1 MCYMQPRKRMVAVRA
16 LRQNLSVYLRRV
28 EAGEAFQVTARG
40 RAIAQLTPLP
50 EPSTAL
56 ERLVASGR
64 ATAPAGDLLKLGRP
78 RGRRVSRRLSDA
90 LQEVRGERL

>member
-1 MCYMQPRKRMVAVRA
+1 MVAVRA

-28 EAGEAFQVTARG
+28 EAGESFEVTARG

-50 EPSTAL
+50 EPKTPL

-64 ATAPAGDLLKLGRP
+64 ATAPAGDLLRLGPP
-78 RGRRVSRRLSDA
+78 RGGRVSTRLSEA

>member
-1 MCYMQPRKRMVAVRA
+1 MCYMALRRRVVAVRA

-28 EAGEAFQVTARG
+28 AAGEAFQVTARG
-40 RAIAQLTPLP
+40 RAIAQLAPLP
-50 EPSTAL
+50 EPATAL

-64 ATAPAGDLLKLGRP
+64 ASAPAGDLLRLGPP
-78 RGRRVSRRLSDA
+78 RGGRVSTRLSDA